1 MANILKKFIT
11 NFEDITEYHNFLVNK
26 TKNHEYVEIT
36 NEWLIDNYYIL
47 AEHEKTII
55 NNKRKLKRDIKTI
68 EENYYFLKVIANK
81 KNYDL
86 NFKYLTEELRKYQ
99 KETNKIFTYKQLS
112 TVIPTLI
119 IVYMERLNDLCR
131 EEYKKII
138 DKEDVAKIIENNTD
152 LSLESFIS
160 KDFDFHE
167 NVHFLF
173 EINNQLYKVNNASKL
188 FKDLNEYLQKKTD

>member
-1 MANILKKFIT
+1 MIL
-11 NFEDITEYHNFLVNK
+11 
-26 TKNHEYVEIT
+26 
-36 NEWLIDNYYIL
+36 IL
-47 AEHEKTII
+47 E
-55 NNKRKLKRDIKTI
+55 
-68 EENYYFLKVIANK
+68 
-81 KNYDL
+81 
-86 NFKYLTEELRKYQ
+86 YLTEELRKYQ

-188 FKDLNEYLQKKTD
+188 FQDLNEYLQKNRLV